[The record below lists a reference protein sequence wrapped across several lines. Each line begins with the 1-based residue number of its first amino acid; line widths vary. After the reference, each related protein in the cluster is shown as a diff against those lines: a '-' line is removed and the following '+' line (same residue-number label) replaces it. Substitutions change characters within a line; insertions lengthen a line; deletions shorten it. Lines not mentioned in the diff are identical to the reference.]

1 MLLIYVAVNVL
12 TYILLIIYSMLVY
25 LIVILFLADSH
36 GHFVTLHLDSGQE
49 EEGRKRIRT
58 V

>member
-1 MLLIYVAVNVL
+1 MLIY
-12 TYILLIIYSMLVY
+12 LIIV
-25 LIVILFLADSH
+25 LFLVDNH
-36 GHFVTLHLDSGQE
+36 GHFVTLYLDSGQE